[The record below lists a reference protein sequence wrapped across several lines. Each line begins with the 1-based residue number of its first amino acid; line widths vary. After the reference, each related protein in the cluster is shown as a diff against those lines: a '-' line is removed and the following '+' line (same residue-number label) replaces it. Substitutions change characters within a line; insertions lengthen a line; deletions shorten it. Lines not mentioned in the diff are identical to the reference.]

1 MSGVFGFD
9 KLNNWIEKN
18 LKEFKQRRQR
28 VLKDMATL
36 AQKVA
41 VENAPHDTGTLRR
54 SIQIE
59 YGEGW
64 AVVGTN
70 LEYAPAHEFGAT
82 IKPFKA
88 KYLAIPVS
96 KQIRKKVEKF
106 GSVRAYLSAMKMSG
120 YSVFIRDGVIFIQ
133 KGNVKPK
140 PQFKLRKQVKIKPKR
155 FFEKAKTEVAEKFPS
170 HTIKTIVR
178 GK

>member
-1 MSGVFGFD
+1 MSGTFGFD

-18 LKEFKQRRQR
+18 LKEFEQRRQR
-28 VLKDMATL
+28 VLKNMATL
-36 AQKVA
+36 AQEVA
-41 VENAPHDTGTLRR
+41 VENAPHDTGTLRK

-59 YGEGW
+59 YGKGW

-96 KQIRKKVEKF
+96 KQIRKKVEKS
-106 GSVRAYLSAMKMSG
+106 GSVRAYLNAMKMNG
-120 YSVFIRDGVIFIQ
+120 YSVFIKNGVIFIQ
-133 KGNVKPK
+133 KGKGKPK
-140 PQFKLRKQVKIKPKR
+140 PQFKLRKQVTIKPKR
-155 FFEKAKTEVAEKFPS
+155 FFEKAKTKVAQEFPG
-170 HTIKTIVR
+170 HVIKTIIR

>member
-1 MSGVFGFD
+1 MSGTFGFD
-9 KLNNWIEKN
+9 KLNSWIKKN
-18 LKEFKQRRQR
+18 LQEFEQRRQQ
-28 VLKDMATL
+28 VLKNMASL

-59 YGEGW
+59 YGKGW

-70 LEYAPAHEFGAT
+70 IEYAPAHEFGAT

-96 KQIRKKVEKF
+96 KKVRKKVEKF
-106 GSVRAYLSAMKMSG
+106 GSVRAYLDAAKMDG
-120 YSVFIRDGVIFIQ
+120 YSVFVKDGVIYIQ
-133 KGNVKPK
+133 KGKGKPK
-140 PQFKLRKQVKIKPKR
+140 PQFKLRKQVTIKPKR
-155 FFEKAKTEVAEKFPS
+155 FFEKAKTEVAKEFPG
-170 HTIKTIVR
+170 HVIKTIIR
-178 GK
+178 GN